1 VAWLCIFVGGL
12 ASWLLVAPLVLAVA
26 LVRHWTVRRGGLGP
40 RRGIKTAREK
50 R

>member
-1 VAWLCIFVGGL
+1 VAWLCVFIGGL

-26 LVRHWTVRRGGLGP
+26 LVRHWTVRRE
-40 RRGIKTAREK
+40 RGSGRG